1 MGKTTNPKKQKMKFL
16 AGIIKSNKSLV
27 LLDQFFFSGTN
38 FIATLLLARVLS
50 AQDFG
55 IYASVVIGI
64 FLAISLGNSIIIQ
77 PLQVAPEIFRNSTS
91 YSNFLFAAQLVY
103 TGLTAMVALVILLF
117 FETLSY
123 KMALMFFLS
132 VGMILHDYFRK
143 YFLAKNALSVVL
155 KMDVLASIPQ
165 IMGLWLID
173 LVNNSSLNN
182 TFIALGTPYYLALLY
197 ALYKFKPNYKD
208 MRQWKMYLKFHFREG
223 RWLGLVSFVQWA
235 SANLFVVSLGIF
247 VGIEALGAFRLV
259 QSLFGVLNVLFQTF
273 ENYVLPNASRIY
285 ANSVLQSKLYLRR
298 VSMQSGVL
306 IGLALL
312 LLFIF
317 STELL
322 QLAAGNKYSAYG
334 YVVRGMC
341 LLYFILFLGYP
352 IRLSIRMLLLNQSF
366 FIGYLISLLFNSFCF
381 NFLIKSFELN
391 GVIIGLIANQIIM
404 LLFWNYQLHKN
415 KFYLWK

>member
-103 TGLTAMVALVILLF
+103 TGLTVMAALVILLF

-155 KMDVLASIPQ
+155 KMDILASIPQ
-165 IMGLWLID
+165 IMGLWLIE
-173 LVNNSSLNN
+173 LVNNSSLNS
-182 TFIALGTPYYLALLY
+182 TFVALGAPYYLALLY
-197 ALYKFKPNYKD
+197 AVYKFKPKYKLKW
-208 MRQWKMYLKFHFREG
+208 QWKMYLKYHFREG
-223 RWLGLVSFVQWA
+223 RWLGLVSFVQWG
-235 SANLFVVSLGIF
+235 SANLFVVSLGMFIG
-247 VGIEALGAFRLV
+247 VEALGAFRLV

-285 ANSVLQSKLYLRR
+285 ATSIHQSKLYLRR
-298 VSMQSGVL
+298 VSMQSGLV
-306 IGLALL
+306 IGLVLL

-322 QLAAGNKYSAYG
+322 QLAAGNKYTAYG

-341 LLYFILFLGYP
+341 VLYFILFLGYP

-366 FIGYLISLLFNSFCF
+366 FIGYLISLLFNVFCF
-381 NFLIKSFELN
+381 SFLIKSFELN
-391 GVIIGLIANQIIM
+391 GVIVGLIANQVIM
-404 LLFWNYQLHKN
+404 LLFWNYKLHKN